1 MSDKDVMLVWC
12 NGKQFGIEGLKSK
25 ANKLTTFI
33 IANEEDVVARDTLIT
48 EIKGLVEKAITGLED
63 ITEKG
68 KCIEDV
74 NKQLIPPYPEMTPE
88 YKEKKMA
95 EYREKEQAPLSDKRP
110 SSASSTDTTSSTDS
124 TSSRLSV
131 EARVDAAQGSI
142 GDEAKRATG
151 VAKKVIESREKQES
165 YVRGGRRRKTAK
177 KMSKRALKKFCKSKK
192 NRKSKKCRKMGG
204 SRRRKSGHKH

>member
-63 ITEKG
+63 ITEKD
-68 KCIEDV
+68 KCIEEV
-74 NKQLIPPYPEMTPE
+74 NKKLIPPYPEMTPE
-88 YKEKKMA
+88 YKAKKLA
-95 EYREKEQAPLSDKRP
+95 EYREIEQAPLSDKRP

-124 TSSRLSV
+124 TSSISSTVSFADSLMKAEEQR
-131 EARVDAAQGSI
+131 I
-142 GDEAKRATG
+142 
-151 VAKKVIESREKQES
+151 KKQS
-165 YVRGGRRRKTAK
+165 
-177 KMSKRALKKFCKSKK
+177 
-192 NRKSKKCRKMGG
+192 
-204 SRRRKSGHKH
+204 